1 MIKILYDSLT
11 KKYFQFSGR
20 ASRKEYWILYLF
32 TFCITY
38 SLVFFKSNQFVM
50 LALFLIFCI
59 PYITVSIRRLHDLN
73 LNGFL
78 ELLILIL
85 MYIFLLIKFTQLAN
99 IISLFYGF
107 ILGIVKGTPTTNKY
121 GEPPLN

>member
-1 MIKILYDSLT
+1 
-11 KKYFQFSGR
+11 
-20 ASRKEYWILYLF
+20 
-32 TFCITY
+32 
-38 SLVFFKSNQFVM
+38 M